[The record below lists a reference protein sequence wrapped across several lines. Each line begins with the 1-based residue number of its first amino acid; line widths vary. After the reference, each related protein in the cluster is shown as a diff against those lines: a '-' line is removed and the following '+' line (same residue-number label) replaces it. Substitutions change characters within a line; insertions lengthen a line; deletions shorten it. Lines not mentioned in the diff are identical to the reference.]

1 MEKSSISEIK
11 ELSLMIRRGWE
22 IVRYE
27 IQGEKVIFH
36 LVKELGKFNWS
47 EDPELKRKYGG
58 DCANDE

>member
-47 EDPELKRKYGG
+47 RHVKNFVSG
-58 DCANDE
+58 DGNI